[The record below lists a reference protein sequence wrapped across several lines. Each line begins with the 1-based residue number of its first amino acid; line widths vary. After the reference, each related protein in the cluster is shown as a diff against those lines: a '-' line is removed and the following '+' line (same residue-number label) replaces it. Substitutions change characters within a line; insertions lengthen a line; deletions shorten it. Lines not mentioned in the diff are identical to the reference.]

1 MNLVLFTP
9 DALLPS
15 MIPDFRIDADLGS
28 NDLVDD
34 VVL

>member
-1 MNLVLFTP
+1 MNLVLFT
-9 DALLPS
+9 LLPTGS